1 MAHVFTQFRKDINR
15 LYDRPRDLQVY
26 VYLRNE
32 ANYEDSFFKSG
43 GFPVRKDEVVR
54 SLKTI
59 AKATGLSES
68 SVRNAIC
75 NLKNAGFITQSGQ
88 GKFSLFSTVCE
99 FTSKGK
105 QHNLEHNLQHNV
117 KHGKYNNIR

>member
-1 MAHVFTQFRKDINR
+1 MAQPFTQFRKDINR

-75 NLKNAGFITQSGQ
+75 NLKNAGFITKSAH
-88 GKFSLFSTVCE
+88 GKFSLFSTACE
-99 FTSKGK
+99 FTGK
-105 QHNLEHNLQHNV
+105 RKPTKYPPRYLPDSPP
-117 KHGKYNNIR
+117 GKYNNIR